1 MYIRYISSQTG
12 EPDQGLRHPEAVGL
26 YMKPLQETGASTELS
41 ITAATNVELSQRV
54 DLKSPCPPILTP
66 GPSTNTTPHTPPP
79 EGLNQALRSSKQAVY
94 TLRDR
99 GFQTAPLQAT
109 NVRHDHAPPGPQISS
124 HGPQRP
130 TPQKLISVPAHSSGS
145 ANQGPFP
152 ELIPSQHPPPV

>member
-1 MYIRYISSQTG
+1 MEIPEMRYLYHIRYISHQTG

-54 DLKSPCPPILTP
+54 DLKSPCPSILVP

-94 TLRDR
+94 TVHSEIGVFKPPHCRQLMSDMTMLHQVLKHLHTDPRD
-99 GFQTAPLQAT
+99 
-109 NVRHDHAPPGPQISS
+109 
-124 HGPQRP
+124 
-130 TPQKLISVPAHSSGS
+130 
-145 ANQGPFP
+145 
-152 ELIPSQHPPPV
+152 